1 MISREAPEKM
11 ELLEP
16 MAKEVKKELL
26 VRLDIGDTLD
36 HLVNQVD
43 QDYLESREQRGPL
56 EKG

>member
-1 MISREAPEKM
+1 MISREVPEKM

-26 VRLDIGDTLD
+26 ASLDIGDILD

-43 QDYLESREQRGPL
+43 QDYLESRVQKEAL
-56 EKG
+56 EIG